1 MEDKKIALIKS
12 NLNSI
17 IQIKFANDESEL
29 SVDKLK
35 KLLTDVYNIDIDDNL
50 LSDLL
55 SDNPNVKDITGD
67 KITLGTKE
75 NQEEE
80 NLDDEIHDT
89 AVEQASDDLSDGITF
104 ESVADALN
112 GIKTGLSI
120 DSSKINLSEDNLY
133 YHLHKGALKEHKNYI
148 VSDIIPKQ
156 KLEESVVKCKIDK
169 SFLFIE
175 LPIECFVNKS

>member
-1 MEDKKIALIKS
+1 MEDSITTLIKN
-12 NLNSI
+12 NLDSI
-17 IQIKFANDESEL
+17 IQHQFANEKFEL
-29 SVDKLK
+29 STKKLK
-35 KLLTDVYNIDIDDNL
+35 KYLTDKYGIDVDDNL

-55 SDNPNVKDITGD
+55 TDNPNIESVVED
-67 KITLGTKE
+67 KIILGTPKE
-75 NQEEE
+75 KEKED
-80 NLDDEIHDT
+80 LDDEIHDT
-89 AVEQASDDLSDGITF
+89 AVEQASDDLADGITF

-133 YHLHKGALKEHKNYI
+133 YHLHKGALREHKNYI